1 MTPQPSPEPYEPSDR
16 VRIYLGESDP
26 DVEYHG
32 TDCIVVERL
41 ADDLSRET
49 GRELDQ
55 YSYWVKSQ
63 DDGERLPV
71 MFRHRDLV
79 PSEE

>member
-1 MTPQPSPEPYEPSDR
+1 MTPQPSPEPYEPGDK

-41 ADDLSRET
+41 ADNLSRET

-55 YSYWVKSQ
+55 YSYQVKREDS
-63 DDGERLPV
+63 DERLPV
-71 MFRHRDLV
+71 TFRHRDLV
-79 PSEE
+79 PGKS